1 MKIGFDTHNP
11 ELFTII
17 SNKIRPLGHTVIYCT
32 PQGINNLG
40 ESIYKRVLMANHSKV
55 DMFISIKIERG
66 ALNSVFAYSKLY
78 EELDFIN
85 LILQGFEKEGFN
97 NKGVKDGGKYYI
109 IKNVLTRSFII
120 NITLFDEED
129 KFYNMIS
136 ELILKALELY
146 NINHSKFI

>member
-17 SNKIRPLGHTVIYCT
+17 SNKIRHLGHTVIYCT

-55 DMFISIKIERG
+55 DMFISINIESG
-66 ALNSVFAYSKLY
+66 VENSVLVYSKLN
-78 EELDFIN
+78 ESLDFIN
-85 LILQGFEKEGFN
+85 SILSGFQKEGFD
-97 NKGVKDGGKYYI
+97 NKGIKDGGKYYI
-109 IKNVLTRSFII
+109 IKNVLTKSYII

-146 NINHSKFI
+146 GIN

>member
-136 ELILKALELY
+136 ESILNALELY
-146 NINHSKFI
+146 GIN

>member
-1 MKIGFDTHNP
+1 MKIGFDTSNP

-17 SNKIRPLGHTVIYCT
+17 SNKMRPLGYTLIYCT

-66 ALNSVFAYSKLY
+66 VKNSVLVYSNLY
-78 EELDFIN
+78 EQLDFIN
-85 LILQGFEKEGFN
+85 LILKRFQNQGFD
-97 NKGVKDGGKYYI
+97 NKGVKDGRKYYI
-109 IKNVLTRSFII
+109 IKNVLTKSFII
-120 NITLFDEED
+120 NITLCDEEN
-129 KFYNMIS
+129 KFYNIIS

-146 NINHSKFI
+146 NINNNKLN